1 MFTRGNYKTQRVIG
15 LTANV
20 YYNDGGAT
28 GKEPPAN
35 AGEARDAG
43 SNPGSGRSPGGGHS
57 SPLQYSSLDNPMD
70 RGTWWATAHGVTKS
84 QTQLKQVS
92 THTQ

>member
-1 MFTRGNYKTQRVIG
+1 MFITMMVALLVKN
-15 LTANV
+15 
-20 YYNDGGAT
+20 
-28 GKEPPAN
+28 PPAN
-35 AGEARDAG
+35 AGETRDAG

-57 SPLQYSSLDNPMD
+57 NPLKYSSLDNPMD
-70 RGTWWATAHGVTKS
+70 RGTWWAIALGVTKS